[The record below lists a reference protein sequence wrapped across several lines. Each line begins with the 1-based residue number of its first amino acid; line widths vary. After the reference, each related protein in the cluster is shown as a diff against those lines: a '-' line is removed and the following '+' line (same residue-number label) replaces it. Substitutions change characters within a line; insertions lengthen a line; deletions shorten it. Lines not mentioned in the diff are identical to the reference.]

1 MGEGFGVTVA
11 LEFLV
16 IALIIAWNAFFVA
29 AEYAFVSVRRTRL
42 DELIEQGSRP
52 ARRVRAI
59 VDDPPRFIS
68 AVQVA
73 ITFSSLALG
82 AVGESTVSRLLG
94 AALGGADALVS
105 PTVVTVVSVVL
116 AFAIITALH
125 VVLGEIV
132 PKTLTL
138 QRAEPVALVAAY
150 PVRLFMTVFW
160 PFIWALRT
168 LSDLVIR
175 LLGLEQASH
184 VGLVHSEEELK
195 MLVSASREE
204 GVIEAEEQEML
215 YKVFD
220 FAETEADQVM
230 VPRPDVVGLP
240 VVLAPAEALA
250 RALEQPFTRYPVYGE
265 DLDDIVGVLHI
276 RHLYGAIHD
285 GDAAVDLRSLVRS
298 APIVPETKKLDELLA
313 EFRRSKTHMAVV
325 VDEYGSTVG
334 IVTLE
339 DVLEEIVGEIAD
351 EFDLPDRQVVR
362 LGPDRLRIA
371 AGYSIEEFNERFARD
386 LPVEDYTTVGGYV
399 FGELGRPALP
409 GDAVEGD
416 GCTFTVREV
425 DGPRIRL
432 LDVRL
437 GERVMDGADGDDG
450 ND

>member
-1 MGEGFGVTVA
+1 MVA
-11 LEFLV
+11 LELALM
-16 IALIIAWNAFFVA
+16 ALILAWNAFFVA
-29 AEYAFVSVRRTRL
+29 AEYAFVAVRRTRL
-42 DELIEQGSRP
+42 DELVDQGSRS

-68 AVQVA
+68 TVQVA

-82 AVGESTVSRLLG
+82 AVGESTVSALLG
-94 AALGGADALVS
+94 SALGGAAAYVS
-105 PTVVTVVSVVL
+105 PAVITVVSVVL
-116 AFAIITALH
+116 AFALITALH

-138 QRAEPVALVAAY
+138 QQAEPVALFSAY
-150 PVRLFMTVFW
+150 PVQLFMTVFW
-160 PFIWALRT
+160 PFIWVLRT

-175 LLGLEQASH
+175 LLGLEQAAH

-204 GVIEAEEQEML
+204 GVLEAEEQEML

-240 VVLAPAEALA
+240 VALTPAEALG

-276 RHLYGAIHD
+276 RHLYGAIHGGTTS
-285 GDAAVDLRSLVRS
+285 GDLHPLLRT
-298 APIVPETKKLDELLA
+298 APLVPETKKLDELLA

-339 DVLEEIVGEIAD
+339 DVLEEIVGDIAD
-351 EFDLPDRQVVR
+351 EFDLPDRQVIR

-371 AGYSIEEFNERFARD
+371 AGYSIEEFNERFARR
-386 LPVEDYTTVGGYV
+386 LPVEDYTTVGGFV
-399 FGELGRPALP
+399 FGELGRPARP
-409 GDAVEGD
+409 GDAVEAE
-416 GCTFTVREV
+416 GCVFTVREV

-437 GERVMDGADGDDG
+437 GQPVAEGGATAEG
-450 ND
+450 